1 MIKLFA
7 LGFMLLLTGC
17 SQTGF
22 KSSEVPATLA
32 RHCVSEQARTG
43 LAYEECVNQELDET
57 LR

>member
-1 MIKLFA
+1 MIRLFA
-7 LGFMLLLTGC
+7 LGFILLLTGC

-22 KSSEVPATLA
+22 KGSEVPAILA